1 MRRRAHAGRLVLLA
15 SEAGAGFFAVILA
28 MAIAAA
34 LYFGYFQMQ
43 GGVREVKTGMAAIDG
58 SRAFACRTNRQTI
71 ERQIDAWI
79 VNHEG
84 DTPTLA
90 ALEADFGPLPT
101 CPEGGRYSLSGRRVR
116 CSEHP

>member
-1 MRRRAHAGRLVLLA
+1 M
-15 SEAGAGFFAVILA
+15 A

-43 GGVREVKTGMAAIDG
+43 GPVNQAKSGVAAIDG
-58 SRAFACRTNRQTI
+58 SRAFACRMNRQTI

-79 VNHEG
+79 VGHDGE
-84 DTPTLA
+84 TPTLA
-90 ALEADFGPLPT
+90 SLDEDLGPLPS
-101 CPEGGRYSLSGRRVR
+101 CPEGGEYSLSGRSVR